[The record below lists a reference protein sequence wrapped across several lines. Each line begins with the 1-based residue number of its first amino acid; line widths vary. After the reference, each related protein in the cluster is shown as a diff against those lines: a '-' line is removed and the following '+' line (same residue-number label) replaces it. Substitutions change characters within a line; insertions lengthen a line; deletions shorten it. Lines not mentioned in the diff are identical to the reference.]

1 MIFQSRLNIIKKSKE
16 WDLLTTKSLGVVT
29 KSLKKSNSIESFVK
43 DLFVH
48 YKISYP
54 VKIVPLLLMSRF
66 PNEIITNNRN
76 DFENEL
82 YEKSI
87 EIFKLLNHPTIDDFK
102 NVAQKILTLYLRYE
116 DWMTKDKTLQIDILC
131 EIFYTYKKFYNDL
144 GVNDF
149 LQNNVTT
156 FLNKILLY
164 LKNLDN
170 NWKESLSNYNFK
182 NSEYDEDSHLNMLK
196 YLRMVFWDNVK
207 MEIFVRGNFKVI
219 NLLIND
225 YLSLIEKGHTL
236 VDITILDQY
245 KEVTN
250 EQDVKELA
258 EIFLNINRSIDS
270 NFNYS
275 FNENDIISNFEICF
289 NRLDNIFNTN

>member
-144 GVNDF
+144 GETG
-149 LQNNVTT
+149 QTIGT
-156 FLNKILLY
+156 HEPQSQ
-164 LKNLDN
+164 KN
-170 NWKESLSNYNFK
+170 
-182 NSEYDEDSHLNMLK
+182 
-196 YLRMVFWDNVK
+196 
-207 MEIFVRGNFKVI
+207 IP
-219 NLLIND
+219 
-225 YLSLIEKGHTL
+225 
-236 VDITILDQY
+236 
-245 KEVTN
+245 
-250 EQDVKELA
+250 
-258 EIFLNINRSIDS
+258 
-270 NFNYS
+270 
-275 FNENDIISNFEICF
+275 C
-289 NRLDNIFNTN
+289 